1 MKNIEVTG
9 ALLRALA
16 RIGLLIL
23 WFLLSLVQQTVGF
36 LLRTGDGRH
45 LRLRFYRGALRIL
58 GIRIR
63 RFHDFSPRRPL
74 FVVANHVSYL
84 DVFVLGSLIPAVF
97 VSKQEV
103 RDWPVIGWIAWLQR
117 TIFIQRKRTRADDE
131 LTPLANALNQG
142 FNVIMFPEGTSTD
155 GVSILPFKSA
165 LFEAPKRSNAYVQP
179 VSLVYRERHGG
190 QLSARDR
197 QFYTWGTDAPFFK
210 HFLKLILRPGVLVEV
225 WIRQPLNP
233 QLDRKTLAKT
243 AEARVHGPL
252 KRRVERQLS

>member
-1 MKNIEVTG
+1 MKKVKVTG
-9 ALLRALA
+9 EILRAFV

-45 LRLRFYRGALRIL
+45 LRLRFYRGALHIL
-58 GIRIR
+58 GIRMR
-63 RFHDFSPRRPL
+63 LFHDFSPRRPL

-84 DVFVLGSLIPAVF
+84 DIFVLGSLIPAVF

-103 RDWPVIGWIAWLQR
+103 RDWPLIGWIAWLQR
-117 TIFIQRKRTRADDE
+117 TIFIQRKRVRADDE
-131 LTPLANALNQG
+131 LTPLIDALNQG

-155 GVSILPFKSA
+155 GISMLPFKSA
-165 LFEAPKRSNAYVQP
+165 LFEAPKRGNAYIQP
-179 VSLVYRERHGG
+179 VSLVYRDRHGDR
-190 QLSARDR
+190 LSVRDR

-225 WIRQPLNP
+225 WIRKPLNP
-233 QLDRKTLAKT
+233 LLDRKTLAKS
-243 AEARVHGPL
+243 AEIRVHGPL
-252 KRRVERQLS
+252 RHRVQRQLK